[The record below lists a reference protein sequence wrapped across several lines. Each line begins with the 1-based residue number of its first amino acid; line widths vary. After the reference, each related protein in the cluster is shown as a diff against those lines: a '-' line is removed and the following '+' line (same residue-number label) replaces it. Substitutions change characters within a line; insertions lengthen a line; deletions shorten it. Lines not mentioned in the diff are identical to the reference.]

1 MSDGFS
7 MKVDEGDL
15 RALLG
20 KFDGLGDLDLT
31 RALMAGGLV
40 VEAAGK
46 ENIIAYDFIDTGA
59 TLNSTAATA
68 AGDEVH
74 VGPETEYAIFGEL
87 GLGGQSEKPFMREAL
102 NDNEAAILQAVAAE
116 LRSQIQGKAS

>member
-7 MKVDEGDL
+7 MKIDEGDL
-15 RALLG
+15 RKLLG
-20 KFDGLGDLDLT
+20 KIDALGDLDLT

-46 ENIIAYDFIDTGA
+46 ENIIYYDFIDTGA
-59 TLNSTAATA
+59 TLNTTAATV

-74 VGPETEYAIFGEL
+74 IGPETEYAIFGEL

-102 NDNEAAILQAVAAE
+102 DMNKDSILQAIAAE
-116 LRSQIQGKAS
+116 LRDQLRSKAL